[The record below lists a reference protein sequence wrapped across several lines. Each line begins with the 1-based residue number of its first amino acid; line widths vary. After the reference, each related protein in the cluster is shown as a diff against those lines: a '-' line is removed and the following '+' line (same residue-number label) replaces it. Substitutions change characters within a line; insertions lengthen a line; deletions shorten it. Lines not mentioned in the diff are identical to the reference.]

1 MGHPSVYPTGTTLY
15 NPDKA
20 WGGYTVFQALERGAV
35 LIDMNGAELRLWEGL
50 HGFPNKILPGGYI
63 LGHSGERDS
72 RYGMQDMVDL
82 IQVDWDGNVVWKFNG
97 YEHINDPDLPA
108 EWMARAHHDYQRSGN
123 PVGYYAPGLEPQ
135 SLGGN
140 TLILAH
146 KNLHNERISDK
157 LLLDD
162 TIIEVDWQGNILWE
176 WRCSD
181 HFDELGFD
189 DAAKTAL
196 YHNPNMRKSGGG
208 MGDWMHI
215 NSMSALGPNR
225 WFDQGDTRFHPDNI
239 IWDARESNIIAIT
252 DKQSGKIVWK
262 LGPDYGT
269 PELRHIGWI
278 IGQHHA
284 HMIPAGLPGA
294 GNILVFDNGGWAGY
308 GAPNPASADGVKNA
322 WRDHSRVLE
331 INPATLDIV
340 WRYSPYEAGIPHPTD
355 AFRFYSPYISN
366 IQRLPNGNTLI
377 NEGANGR
384 LFEVTADHEIVWEY
398 VSPYWGKTV
407 NTNMIYR
414 AYRVPYDWVPQL
426 PTPQETPVVV
436 PDNTRFRQPGAAQ
449 PGFASVI
456 RIDGTRPYKKSGDA
470 LCVATDSEELKRNPK
485 LFAVDRE
492 RFTPLTAND
501 ALALTAQSG
510 PQLLLVGAERCV
522 HCKNLYRQLENLV
535 RQAPYQDLVCH
546 YLDADQH
553 TALAQQFSVKTLPT
567 LLWLRNG
574 EEQARINGAQQV
586 EHLRRWLAEQNRP
599 SR

>member
-1 MGHPSVYPTGTTLY
+1 MGHPSVYPTGTTIY
-15 NPDKA
+15 NPEKA

-35 LIDMNGAELRLWEGL
+35 LVDMNGTELRLWEGL

-97 YEHINDPDLPA
+97 YEHITDPDLPP
-108 EWMARAHHDYQRSGN
+108 EWMARVHHDYQRSGN
-123 PVGYYAPGLEPQ
+123 PVGYYAPGQEPQ
-135 SLGGN
+135 SIGGN
-140 TLILAH
+140 TLLLAH
-146 KNLHNERISDK
+146 TNLHNERISDK

-162 TIIEVDWQGNILWE
+162 TIIEVDWEGNILWE

-189 DAAKTAL
+189 DDAKTAL
-196 YHNPNMRKSGGG
+196 YNNPNLRKSGGG

-215 NSMSALGPNR
+215 NSMSALGPNP

-239 IWDARESNIIAIT
+239 IWDARESNIIAII
-252 DKQSGKIVWK
+252 DKQSGNIVWQ
-262 LGPDYGT
+262 LGPNYNT
-269 PELRHIGWI
+269 PELKHIGWI

-322 WRDHSRVLE
+322 WRDYSRVLE
-331 INPATLDIV
+331 INPVTLDIV

-384 LFEVTADHEIVWEY
+384 LFEVTADHEIVWEFI
-398 VSPYWGKTV
+398 SPYWGKTV
-407 NTNMIYR
+407 NTNMLYR
-414 AYRVPYDWVPQL
+414 AYRVPYEWVPQL
-426 PTPQETPVVV
+426 PRPQEEPVVA
-436 PDNTRFRQPGAAQ
+436 PDNTQLRQPGAAA

-470 LCVATDSEELKRNPK
+470 LCVATDSEDLKRSPK
-485 LFAVDRE
+485 LFAVNPE
-492 RFTPLTAND
+492 RFTPLTAD
-501 ALALTAQSG
+501 SWSELAAQRG

-522 HCKNLYRQLENLV
+522 HCKSLYRQLEAILDNEEY
-535 RQAPYQDLVCH
+535 RQLPSH
-546 YLDADQH
+546 YLDADH
-553 TALAQQFSVKTLPT
+553 HIALAEKLAVRTLPT
-567 LLWLRNG
+567 LIWIENG
-574 EEQARINGAQQV
+574 EEQARLSGAQQP
-586 EHLRRWLAEQNRP
+586 ERLRQWLTTQQ
-599 SR
+599 S

>member
-1 MGHPSVYPTGTTLY
+1 MGHPSVYPTGTTIY
-15 NPDKA
+15 NPEKA

-35 LIDMNGAELRLWEGL
+35 LVDMNGTELRLWEGL

-97 YEHINDPDLPA
+97 YEHITDPDLPP
-108 EWMARAHHDYQRSGN
+108 EWMARVHHDYQRSGN
-123 PVGYYAPGLEPQ
+123 PVGYYAPGQEPQ
-135 SLGGN
+135 SIGGN
-140 TLILAH
+140 TLLLAH
-146 KNLHNERISDK
+146 TNLHNEHISDK

-162 TIIEVDWQGNILWE
+162 TIIEVDWEGNILWE

-189 DAAKTAL
+189 DDAKTAL
-196 YHNPNMRKSGGG
+196 YNNPNLRKSGGG

-215 NSMSALGPNR
+215 NSMSALGPNP

-239 IWDARESNIIAIT
+239 IWDARESNIIAII
-252 DKQSGKIVWK
+252 DKQSGNIVWQ
-262 LGPDYGT
+262 LGPNYNT
-269 PELRHIGWI
+269 PELKHIGWI

-322 WRDHSRVLE
+322 WRDYSRVLE
-331 INPATLDIV
+331 INPITLDIV

-384 LFEVTADHEIVWEY
+384 LFEVTVDHEIVWEFI
-398 VSPYWGKTV
+398 SPYWGKTV
-407 NTNMIYR
+407 NTNMLYR
-414 AYRVPYDWVPQL
+414 AYRVPYEWVPQL
-426 PTPQETPVVV
+426 PRPQETPVFA
-436 PDNTRFRQPGAAQ
+436 PDNTQLRQPGAAA
-449 PGFASVI
+449 PGFASVV
-456 RIDGTRPYKKSGDA
+456 RIDGTRPYKKGGDA
-470 LCVATDSEELKRNPK
+470 LCVATDSEDLKRSPK
-485 LFAVDRE
+485 LFAVNRE
-492 RFTPLTAND
+492 RFAPLTTD
-501 ALALTAQSG
+501 DWPELAAQQG

-522 HCKNLYRQLENLV
+522 HCKSLYRQLETILNNEEY
-535 RQAPYQDLVCH
+535 RDLPSH
-546 YLDADQH
+546 YLDADH
-553 TALAQQFSVKTLPT
+553 HITLAEQLAVRTLPT
-567 LLWLRNG
+567 LLWLVNG
-574 EEQARINGAQQV
+574 EEQARLSSTQQP
-586 EHLRRWLAEQNRP
+586 ERLRQWLAEQQ
-599 SR
+599 S

>member
-1 MGHPSVYPTGTTLY
+1 MGHPSVYPTGTTIY
-15 NPDKA
+15 HPDKA
-20 WGGYTVFQALERGAV
+20 WGGYTVFQALETGAV
-35 LIDMNGAELRLWEGL
+35 LIDMNGAALRLWEGL

-63 LGHSGERDS
+63 LGHSGQRDA
-72 RYGMQDMVDL
+72 RYGMQDMVDVVQL
-82 IQVDWDGNVVWKFNG
+82 DWDGNRVWQFNG
-97 YEHINDPDLPA
+97 YEHISDPDLPP

-135 SLGGN
+135 ALGGN

-146 KNLHNERISDK
+146 QNLHNPKISDK

-162 TIIEVDWQGNILWE
+162 TIIEVDWDGNVVWE

-196 YHNPNMRKSGGG
+196 YRNPNMRSSGGG

-215 NSMSALGPNR
+215 NSMSTLGPNP
-225 WFDQGDTRFHPDNI
+225 WFDQGDARFHPDNI
-239 IWDARESNIIAIT
+239 IWDARESNIIAII
-252 DKQSGKIVWK
+252 DKQSGDIVWR
-262 LGPDYGT
+262 LGPDYST
-269 PELRHIGWI
+269 PELKHLGWI

-322 WRDHSRVLE
+322 WRDYSRVLE
-331 INPATLDIV
+331 INPVTLDIV

-384 LFEVTADHEIVWEY
+384 LFEVTADHEVVWEY
-398 VSPYWGKTV
+398 ISPFWGKSV
-407 NTNMIYR
+407 NTNMLYR

-426 PTPQETPVVV
+426 PRPQETPVQA
-436 PDNTRFRQPGAAQ
+436 PDNTRLRQPGAAQ
-449 PGFASVI
+449 PGFASVVPVS
-456 RIDGTRPYKKSGDA
+456 DTRPYKRGGDA
-470 LCVATDSEELKRNPK
+470 LCVATDSEELKRSPK
-485 LFAVDRE
+485 LFAVNRH
-492 RFTPLTAND
+492 RFT
-501 ALALTAQSG
+501 ALSLAPDEALSLPAG
-510 PQLLLVGAERCV
+510 NQLLLVGAERCV
-522 HCKNLYRQLENLV
+522 HCKSLYRQLETVIGDVAFNGLS
-535 RQAPYQDLVCH
+535 CH
-546 YLDADQH
+546 YLDADH
-553 TALAQQFSVKTLPT
+553 HVPHAAQLQVRSLPT
-567 LLWLRNG
+567 LLWLKDG
-574 EEQARINGAQQV
+574 QEQARLTGAQSADK
-586 EHLRRWLAEQNRP
+586 LRQWLGDIQ
-599 SR
+599 S

>member
-1 MGHPSVYPTGTTLY
+1 MGHPSVYPTGTTIY
-15 NPDKA
+15 NPEKA

-35 LIDMNGAELRLWEGL
+35 LVDMNGTELRLWEGL

-97 YEHINDPDLPA
+97 YEHITDPDLPP
-108 EWMARAHHDYQRSGN
+108 EWMARVHHDYQRSGN
-123 PVGYYAPGLEPQ
+123 PVGYYAPGQEPQ
-135 SLGGN
+135 SIGGN
-140 TLILAH
+140 TLLLAH
-146 KNLHNERISDK
+146 TNLHNERISDK

-162 TIIEVDWQGNILWE
+162 TIIEVDWEGNILWE

-189 DAAKTAL
+189 DDAKTAL
-196 YHNPNMRKSGGG
+196 YNNPNLRKSGGG

-215 NSMSALGPNR
+215 NSMSALGPNP

-239 IWDARESNIIAIT
+239 IWDARESNIIAII
-252 DKQSGKIVWK
+252 DKQSGNIVWQ
-262 LGPDYGT
+262 LGPHYNT
-269 PELRHIGWI
+269 PELKHIGWI

-322 WRDHSRVLE
+322 WRDYSRVLE
-331 INPATLDIV
+331 INPVTLDIV

-384 LFEVTADHEIVWEY
+384 LFEVTVDHEIVWEFI
-398 VSPYWGKTV
+398 SPYWGKTV
-407 NTNMIYR
+407 NTNMLYR
-414 AYRVPYDWVPQL
+414 AYRVPYEWVPQL
-426 PTPQETPVVV
+426 PRPQETPVIA
-436 PDNTRFRQPGAAQ
+436 PDNTRLRQPGAAA

-456 RIDGTRPYKKSGDA
+456 RIEGTRPYKKSGDA
-470 LCVATDSEELKRNPK
+470 LCVATDSEDLKRSPK
-485 LFAVDRE
+485 LFVVNRE
-492 RFTPLTAND
+492 RFASLTAD
-501 ALALTAQSG
+501 DWPELAAQQG

-522 HCKNLYRQLENLV
+522 HCKSLYRQLETILDNEEYRHL
-535 RQAPYQDLVCH
+535 PSH
-546 YLDADQH
+546 YLDADRH
-553 TALAQQFSVKTLPT
+553 TALAEKLAVRTLPT
-567 LLWLRNG
+567 LLWIENG
-574 EEQARINGAQQV
+574 GVRDRLSGAQQPKR
-586 EHLRRWLAEQNRP
+586 LRQWLAAQQR
-599 SR
+599 

>member
-1 MGHPSVYPTGTTLY
+1 MGHPSVYPTGTTIY
-15 NPDKA
+15 NPEKA

-35 LIDMNGAELRLWEGL
+35 LVDMNGTELRLWEGL

-97 YEHINDPDLPA
+97 YEHITDPDLPP
-108 EWMARAHHDYQRSGN
+108 EWMARVHHDYQRSGN
-123 PVGYYAPGLEPQ
+123 PVGYYAPGQEPQ
-135 SLGGN
+135 SIGGN
-140 TLILAH
+140 TLLLAH
-146 KNLHNERISDK
+146 TNLHNERISDK

-162 TIIEVDWQGNILWE
+162 TIIEVDWEGNILWE

-189 DAAKTAL
+189 DDAKTAL
-196 YHNPNMRKSGGG
+196 YNNPNLRKSGGG

-215 NSMSALGPNR
+215 NSMSALGPNP

-239 IWDARESNIIAIT
+239 IWDARESNIIAII
-252 DKQSGKIVWK
+252 DKQSGNIVWQ
-262 LGPDYGT
+262 LGPNYNT
-269 PELRHIGWI
+269 PELKHIGWI

-322 WRDHSRVLE
+322 WRDYSRVLE
-331 INPATLDIV
+331 INPVTLDIV

-384 LFEVTADHEIVWEY
+384 LFEVTADHEIVWEFI
-398 VSPYWGKTV
+398 SPYWGKTV
-407 NTNMIYR
+407 NTNMLYR
-414 AYRVPYDWVPQL
+414 AYRVPYEWVPQL
-426 PTPQETPVVV
+426 SRPQETPVIA
-436 PDNTRFRQPGAAQ
+436 PDNTQLRQPGAAA

-470 LCVATDSEELKRNPK
+470 LCVATDSEDLKRSPK
-485 LFAVDRE
+485 LFAVNPE
-492 RFTPLTAND
+492 RFTPLTAD
-501 ALALTAQSG
+501 SWSELAAQRG

-522 HCKNLYRQLENLV
+522 HCKSLYRQLEAILDNEEY
-535 RQAPYQDLVCH
+535 RQLPSH
-546 YLDADQH
+546 YLDADH
-553 TALAQQFSVKTLPT
+553 HIALAEKLAVRTLPT
-567 LLWLRNG
+567 LLWLENG
-574 EEQARINGAQQV
+574 EEQARLSGAQQP
-586 EHLRRWLAEQNRP
+586 ERLRQWLTTQQ
-599 SR
+599 S

>member
-1 MGHPSVYPTGTTLY
+1 MGHPSVYPTGTTIY
-15 NPDKA
+15 NPEKA

-35 LIDMNGAELRLWEGL
+35 LVDMNGTELRLWEGL

-97 YEHINDPDLPA
+97 YEHITDPDLPP
-108 EWMARAHHDYQRSGN
+108 EWMARVHHDYQRSGN
-123 PVGYYAPGLEPQ
+123 PVGYYAPGQEPQ
-135 SLGGN
+135 SIGGN
-140 TLILAH
+140 TLLLAH
-146 KNLHNERISDK
+146 TNLHNERISDK

-162 TIIEVDWQGNILWE
+162 TIIEVDWEGNILWE

-189 DAAKTAL
+189 DDAKTAL
-196 YHNPNMRKSGGG
+196 YNNPNLRKSGGG

-215 NSMSALGPNR
+215 NSMSALGPNP

-239 IWDARESNIIAIT
+239 IWDARESNIIAII
-252 DKQSGKIVWK
+252 DKQSGNIVWQ
-262 LGPDYGT
+262 LGPNYNT
-269 PELRHIGWI
+269 PELKHIGWI

-322 WRDHSRVLE
+322 WRDYSRVLE
-331 INPATLDIV
+331 INPVTLDIV

-384 LFEVTADHEIVWEY
+384 LFEVTVDHEIVWEFI
-398 VSPYWGKTV
+398 SPYWGKTV
-407 NTNMIYR
+407 NTNMLYR
-414 AYRVPYDWVPQL
+414 AYRVPYEWVPQL
-426 PTPQETPVVV
+426 PRPQETQVIA
-436 PDNTRFRQPGAAQ
+436 PDNTQLRQPGAAA
-449 PGFASVI
+449 PGFASVV

-470 LCVATDSEELKRNPK
+470 LCVATDSEDLKRSPK
-485 LFAVDRE
+485 LFAVNRE
-492 RFTPLTAND
+492 RFALLTAD
-501 ALALTAQSG
+501 DWPELVAQQG

-522 HCKNLYRQLENLV
+522 HCKSLYRQLEAILDNEEYRHL
-535 RQAPYQDLVCH
+535 PSH
-546 YLDADQH
+546 YLDADH
-553 TALAQQFSVKTLPT
+553 HITLAEQLAVKTLPT
-567 LLWLRNG
+567 LLWLVNG
-574 EEQARINGAQQV
+574 EEQARLSGAQQP
-586 EHLRRWLAEQNRP
+586 ERLRQWLTEQQI
-599 SR
+599 